1 MTTYN
6 KLAVAIG
13 LVSGMMMASQAQAFD
28 NVKWNWNG
36 KVETKI
42 KIKDVIDPV
51 IKDPGGLVMVENF
64 QKQIGDVSSEAIVS
78 DISYGSGPGETTTE
92 VGIGVGAAAG
102 AAAGAGASSYGGWFG
117 SGANA
122 SAGAIAGAGAGAIGY
137 INTTTTDP
145 VVNAD
150 ITRLESLENA
160 ATSVGNNASLES
172 DAMVNLH
179 NEQFLAGSG
188 GYFYPGMASIDS
200 IATVENILNLS
211 VDNAATSVGNNL
223 SVTQDTT
230 GLDTALIADNT
241 QMSFANVTSSA
252 SVSDITLGLPP
263 VGSFEGPVINNAAT
277 SVGNNVSINVGPQ

>member
-28 NVKWNWNG
+28 NVKWNWHG
-36 KVETKI
+36 KVMSKI
-42 KIKDVIDPV
+42 KVEANIDPK
-51 IKDPGGLVMVENF
+51 IEDPGGLVMIENF

-92 VGIGVGAAAG
+92 VGIGVGAVAG
-102 AAAGAGASSYGGWFG
+102 AAAGAGAGAYFG
-117 SGANA
+117 KHGASV
-122 SAGAIAGAGAGAIGY
+122 SADADAIAGAGAGAIGY
-137 INTTTTDP
+137 ITTTTTDP
-145 VVNAD
+145 VVNAE

-160 ATSVGNNASLES
+160 ATSVGNNASIES

-179 NEQFLAGSG
+179 NEQILAG
-188 GYFYPGMASIDS
+188 GYFKKANIDS
-200 IATVENILNLS
+200 VATVDNILNLS

-241 QMSFANVTSSA
+241 QFSLADVTSTA
-252 SVSDITLGLPP
+252 SVTNVMLGLPP

-277 SVGNNVSINVGPQ
+277 SVGNNMSVSVGPVAP

>member
-1 MTTYN
+1 MTMTTYN
-6 KLAVAIG
+6 KLAIAIG
-13 LVSGMMMASQAQAFD
+13 LASGIMVASQAQAFE
-28 NVKWNWNG
+28 NVHWKWHG
-36 KVETKI
+36 HVDTHIKVGAH
-42 KIKDVIDPV
+42 IDPT
-51 IKDPGGLVMVENF
+51 IEDPGGLVMVENF
-64 QKQIGDVSSEAIVS
+64 QKQIGDVSSEAVVS

-117 SGANA
+117 SSANA
-122 SAGAIAGAGAGAIGY
+122 GAGAIAGAGAGAIGY
-137 INTTTTDP
+137 ITTTTTDP

-160 ATSVGNNASLES
+160 ATSVGNNASIES

-179 NEQFLAGSG
+179 NEQFLAG
-188 GYFYPGMASIDS
+188 GYFQKANIDS
-200 IATVENILNLS
+200 VATVDNILNLS

-241 QMSFANVTSSA
+241 QFSLADVTSTA
-252 SVSDITLGLPP
+252 SVTNVMLGLPP

>member
-13 LVSGMMMASQAQAFD
+13 LASGMMMASQAQAFD
-28 NVKWNWNG
+28 NVHWKWHG
-36 KVETKI
+36 HVDTHVKVGAY
-42 KIKDVIDPV
+42 IDPHIV
-51 IKDPGGLVMVENF
+51 DPGGLVMIENF

-92 VGIGVGAAAG
+92 VGIGVGAVAG
-102 AAAGAGASSYGGWFG
+102 AAAGAGADAYFG
-117 SGANA
+117 RHGASV
-122 SAGAIAGAGAGAIGY
+122 SADADAIAGAGAGAIGY
-137 INTTTTDP
+137 ITTTTTDP
-145 VVNAD
+145 VVNAE

-160 ATSVGNNASLES
+160 ATSVGNNASIES

-179 NEQFLAGSG
+179 NEQILAG
-188 GYFYPGMASIDS
+188 GYFHKANIDS
-200 IATVENILNLS
+200 VATVDNILNLS

-241 QMSFANVTSSA
+241 QFSLADVTSTA
-252 SVSDITLGLPP
+252 SVTNVMLGLPP
-263 VGSFEGPVINNAAT
+263 VGSFEGPVISNTAT
-277 SVGNNVSINVGPQ
+277 SVGNNMSISVGPVTP

>member
-28 NVKWNWNG
+28 NVKWNWHG
-36 KVETKI
+36 KVMSKI
-42 KIKDVIDPV
+42 KVEADIDPKIV
-51 IKDPGGLVMVENF
+51 DPGGLVMIENF

-92 VGIGVGAAAG
+92 VGVGVGAVAG
-102 AAAGAGASSYGGWFG
+102 AAAGAGADAYFG
-117 SGANA
+117 RHGASV
-122 SAGAIAGAGAGAIGY
+122 SADADAIAGAGAGAIGY
-137 INTTTTDP
+137 ITTTTTDP
-145 VVNAD
+145 VVNAE

-160 ATSVGNNASLES
+160 ATSVGNNASIES

-179 NEQFLAGSG
+179 NEQILAG
-188 GYFYPGMASIDS
+188 GYFHKANIDS
-200 IATVENILNLS
+200 VATVDNILNLS

-241 QMSFANVTSSA
+241 QFSLADVTSTA
-252 SVSDITLGLPP
+252 SVTNVMLGLPP
-263 VGSFEGPVINNAAT
+263 VGSFEGPVISNTAT
-277 SVGNNVSINVGPQ
+277 SVGNNMSVSVGPVTP